1 MARRVCHDVT
11 LGRPVGSVRSVRRP
25 FAVIVLPLL
34 AVTVMVGCAANPR
47 NHARADFITQLQ
59 TEGGVTQEQATCI
72 ADKFFEHRTTA
83 ELKAFFA
90 RKNLTDAERAEFA
103 TLGKQ
108 CVAPTSASTPP
119 TKA

>member
-1 MARRVCHDVT
+1 
-11 LGRPVGSVRSVRRP
+11 VRSVRR
-25 FAVIVLPLL
+25 ALALVVLPLL
-34 AVTVMVGCAANPR
+34 AVSLVAGCSANPR
-47 NHARADFITQLQ
+47 DHARADFITQLE
-59 TEGGVTQEQATCI
+59 TEGGITHEQATCI
-72 ADKFFEHRTTA
+72 VDKFFAHRSTA
-83 ELKAFFA
+83 ELNAFFA

>member
-1 MARRVCHDVT
+1 
-11 LGRPVGSVRSVRRP
+11 VRRP
-25 FAVIVLPLL
+25 FALILLPLMAL
-34 AVTVMVGCAANPR
+34 TAVAGCSSNPR
-47 NHARADFITQLQ
+47 AHARADFVNQLE
-59 TEGGVTQEQATCI
+59 TEGGISHDQATCI
-72 ADKFFEHRTTA
+72 VDKFFAHRTTD

-90 RKNLTDAERAEFA
+90 RKVLTEAERTEFA